1 MNMNKILPLLLLTV
15 LFTGC
20 TITKV
25 QVGDKKFATYRF
37 LDWTQIGKIDV
48 EYPPAGGTNNI
59 TITINDY
66 QSDREKALKD
76 MPAIIDAAVQAA
88 IKGAAKSIVP
98 LP

>member
-1 MNMNKILPLLLLTV
+1 MNTRLLLSILAV
-15 LFTGC
+15 ALLSGC
-20 TITKV
+20 TITRV

-76 MPAIIDAAVQAA
+76 IPAIVDSAVQAA

-98 LP
+98 IP